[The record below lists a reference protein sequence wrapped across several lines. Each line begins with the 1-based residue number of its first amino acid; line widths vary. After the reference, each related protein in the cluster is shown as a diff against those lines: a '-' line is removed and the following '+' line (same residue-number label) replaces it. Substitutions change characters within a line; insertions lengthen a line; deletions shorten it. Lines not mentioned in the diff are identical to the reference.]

1 MLSVCPFRPGC
12 VGLRSGPTFIHPNRN
27 WQPPSLLFTP
37 PKVTTLSWVP
47 PQRHP
52 MLAVGPEVLSWVPHS
67 GVKTWRKVLLGP
79 GAGWRPQG
87 VALGRA
93 LLPWFSLPK
102 SPCLQVSIRLP
113 SHYYPGLS
121 SSILSSTE
129 RFPTSKSTSA
139 RPVRSPLPRDI
150 ALIFQFL

>member
-1 MLSVCPFRPGC
+1 MLGC
-12 VGLRSGPTFIHPNRN
+12 GQAPHSSTPTGTGN
-27 WQPPSLLFTP
+27 PPSLLFTP
-37 PKVTTLSWVP
+37 PKVTTPSWVP

-121 SSILSSTE
+121 SSILSSKE

-139 RPVRSPLPRDI
+139 HPVRSPLPRDI